1 MLLGKGGNSICLY
14 LTSSFACVNVVDKLN
29 KLHTKRLMV
38 RFDGSES
45 KHEQEIEE
53 VTAEITNEFRKAE
66 RGLQK
71 MASREDQSAADAKTR
86 QNVQRCVL
94 LHAVC
99 LSHAGK

>member
-1 MLLGKGGNSICLY
+1 M
-14 LTSSFACVNVVDKLN
+14 DKLN

-53 VTAEITNEFRKAE
+53 VTGEITNEFRKAE

-86 QNVQRCVL
+86 QNVQRCVRI
-94 LHAVC
+94 HCVFG
-99 LSHAGK
+99 SYRSVRV